1 MPRSIPEPALRRLPK
16 YRHYLGELAQKG
28 IQTVSCSQIGADL
41 NLLPIQV
48 RKDLQITGIVGK
60 PKVGYSITE
69 LTTAIEN
76 FLGWDNTKEA
86 FLVGA
91 GSLGTALLG
100 YPRFEKFGLDI
111 VAAFDTDPEKIG
123 RWVHDRLILS
133 LEKLPDLARRM
144 SIHIGIITVPAAA
157 AQRTAELLLESG
169 ILAIWNFA
177 PVTLKVPSGIILHSE
192 DLYYSLA
199 SLSRRL
205 TEVMAKANHP
215 ALLAVPPGRGAGI
228 SGEMGNRGEL
238 PRGEVK
244 GIAKV
249 GSAAGSSASFR
260 PGANPAGDVD

>member
-1 MPRSIPEPALRRLPK
+1 MSRPIPEPSLRRLPK
-16 YRHYLGELAQKG
+16 YRHYLGELAQQG
-28 IQTVSCSQIGADL
+28 IQTVSCSRIGADL

-60 PKVGYSITE
+60 PKVGYSIAE

-76 FLGWDNTKEA
+76 FLGWNNAKEA

-91 GSLGTALLG
+91 GSMGTALLG

-133 LEKLPDLARRM
+133 VDRLTDLARRM

-157 AQRTAELLLESG
+157 AQRTAELLVGSG

-177 PVTLKVPSGIILHSE
+177 PVTLKVPSGIIIHNE

-205 TEVMAKANHP
+205 AEVIGK
-215 ALLAVPPGRGAGI
+215 
-228 SGEMGNRGEL
+228 ST
-238 PRGEVK
+238 
-244 GIAKV
+244 
-249 GSAAGSSASFR
+249 GSAGVPVTAAGGGHLQAENDRGQS
-260 PGANPAGDVD
+260 PGGGAAQNRKRGSQADAGGDL